1 MAHSSY
7 QRTTLHWVRRDLPIR
22 QYACESDHQ
31 FLEGEKSTETKQLR
45 QSVAE
50 GCEQQIW
57 SFFEGGGQVV
67 IYDANNGTRA
77 ARKALAEKFDK
88 AGIHVIFLGKYITAQ
103 QTCAP
108 VRLQECLIRKCL

>member
-1 MAHSSY
+1 MAHSNS
-7 QRTTLHWVRRDLPIR
+7 QRTTLHWVRRDLPIH

-31 FLEGEKSTETKQLR
+31 FLEGEKSTETTQLR

-88 AGIHVIFLGKYITAQ
+88 AGIHVIFLGKCITAQ
-103 QTCAP
+103 QTCAH
-108 VRLQECLIRKCL
+108 VR